1 MHVWIQGQ
9 LPAGCKLALS
19 HRFSLLSIGGATVV
33 YTSEGPDPQL
43 HFVLELM
50 GFVLQSGWAVFPR
63 WDPPAISA
71 GVLLGMGL
79 APW

>member
-1 MHVWIQGQ
+1 M
-9 LPAGCKLALS
+9 L
-19 HRFSLLSIGGATVV
+19 VV
-33 YTSEGPDPQL
+33 YTSEGPDRQL
-43 HFVLELM
+43 RFVLELM

-63 WDPPAISA
+63 WEPPAISA